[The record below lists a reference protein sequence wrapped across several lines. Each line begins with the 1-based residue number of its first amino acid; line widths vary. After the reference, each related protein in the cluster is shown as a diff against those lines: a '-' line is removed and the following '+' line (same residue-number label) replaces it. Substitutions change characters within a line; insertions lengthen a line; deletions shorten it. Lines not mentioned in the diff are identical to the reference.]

1 MLVNNKFIFV
11 IFSVLLTL
19 IGLKTAMAVKT
30 APPILGNY
38 ARQLLDVQ
46 HWDEMY
52 ESERQKDVNYLLG
65 SIDEK
70 SLPNLN
76 EQQKDQVVSMMRS
89 MAITQLLKDK
99 SYFKGYLIEQ
109 YTHAFTQD
117 EFMKLIDYFKT
128 DLMQTMI
135 KAKIDHQEIKIE
147 ELNFKLTS
155 QTPPDKKIT
164 DWFNGSYLN
173 ARYARFQEDI
183 TPKLNTMIYERSK
196 QVLTAVFNEIPVLVK
211 SVS

>member
-1 MLVNNKFIFV
+1 
-11 IFSVLLTL
+11 
-19 IGLKTAMAVKT
+19 
-30 APPILGNY
+30 
-38 ARQLLDVQ
+38 
-46 HWDEMY
+46 
-52 ESERQKDVNYLLG
+52 
-65 SIDEK
+65 
-70 SLPNLN
+70 
-76 EQQKDQVVSMMRS
+76 
-89 MAITQLLKDK
+89 
-99 SYFKGYLIEQ
+99 
-109 YTHAFTQD
+109 
-117 EFMKLIDYFKT
+117 
-128 DLMQTMI
+128 MQTMI

-183 TPKLNTMIYERSK
+183 TPKLNAMIYERSK